1 MSETDMRPLDGNQ
14 SNPVMVVEDELIFA
28 KAVNKRLTKEG
39 FEILSCPD
47 LETAEKTLKE
57 HQPAL
62 ILLDMRLPDGS
73 GLDFLAKVRET
84 DGLSVPVV
92 VMTAYGEVEDAV
104 TAMKLSAADY
114 LKKPV
119 DLEDLVLTVQ
129 KVLANE
135 KISLQLEY
143 SKARELSAEAETT
156 MIGESPAMNTLK
168 QQIEQIAKLTQAGD
182 IEPPTVLITGETG
195 TGKDVTAR
203 EIHRLSARAEKPF
216 VHVDCAS
223 LPKDLI
229 EAELFGHTK
238 GAFTNAHSERVGLI
252 EAAEDGVVFLD
263 EIGEIPLELQSKL
276 LAVLERRRL
285 RRVGSSH
292 EREIAAWFIAATNRD
307 VEKMV
312 ADGALR
318 SDLYFRLN
326 VMTLHL
332 PPLRE
337 RGEDMLVLA
346 KYFGAEV
353 ARRYGFERFALDNS
367 AESAVSNYGWP
378 GNVRELR
385 HVVERATLLSGGRAL
400 QNIDLMLGGSAT
412 GVEPSSN
419 TPNGASTSLAGM
431 TLDEAELM
439 LITSALERLEGNVSA
454 AARELGIT
462 RMAMRYRMKKYGL
475 N

>member
-1 MSETDMRPLDGNQ
+1 MRPLDGNQ